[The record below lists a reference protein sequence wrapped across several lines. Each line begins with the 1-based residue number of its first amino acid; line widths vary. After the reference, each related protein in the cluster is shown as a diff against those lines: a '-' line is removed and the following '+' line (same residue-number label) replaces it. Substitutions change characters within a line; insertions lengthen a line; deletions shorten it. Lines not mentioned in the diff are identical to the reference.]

1 MEWVAMLCL
10 AICVCLAV
18 VIVSMLKQIKKINS
32 ILDEIIDGELDR
44 RIVIGPHSPLA
55 GMCYKINQI
64 MMNNKERL
72 IHTKRLER
80 RNDKLMTSLA
90 HDIRTPL
97 TSIIGN
103 LDAIHY
109 QFICGDTSKE
119 SIESAREKAYVL
131 KSYLDDLF
139 QWFKLN
145 SKEEK
150 VELQT
155 VELVEET
162 RVIFANWIASFEG
175 KGMAYDFIVDKEEIF
190 ADIDHIFYER
200 AVNNLLKNVLEHSEA
215 ERVWVELDQ
224 TAAKTVIRVC
234 DNGQGIKKEEIPF
247 VFDRLYKEDSARS
260 SSGSGLGL
268 AITKELVQLQGGK
281 ISVESVPF
289 RRMSFTIEF
298 PRNL

>member
-1 MEWVAMLCL
+1 MEIQV
-10 AICVCLAV
+10 
-18 VIVSMLKQIKKINS
+18 K
-32 ILDEIIDGELDR
+32 
-44 RIVIGPHSPLA
+44 SPL
-55 GMCYKINQI
+55 
-64 MMNNKERL
+64 
-72 IHTKRLER
+72 
-80 RNDKLMTSLA
+80 
-90 HDIRTPL
+90 
-97 TSIIGN
+97 N
-103 LDAIHY
+103 LP
-109 QFICGDTSKE
+109 G
-119 SIESAREKAYVL
+119 

-200 AVNNLLKNVLEHSEA
+200 AVNNLLKNVLEHSGA

-289 RRMSFTIEF
+289 SRMSFTIEF
-298 PRNL
+298 PRNV